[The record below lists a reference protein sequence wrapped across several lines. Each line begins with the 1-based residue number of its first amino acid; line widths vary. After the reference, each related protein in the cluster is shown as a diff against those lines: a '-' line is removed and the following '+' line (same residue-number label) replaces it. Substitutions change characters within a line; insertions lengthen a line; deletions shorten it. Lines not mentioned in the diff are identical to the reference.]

1 MAGILDSYFM
11 KPGSGIFGGLLD
23 DPAGVWRAPQP
34 EPANGGY
41 PSGGPPAGFAAANA
55 GLPPQLAS
63 FLGLDVASPMFTSL
77 SAPKEAL
84 PGNSQSPP
92 VAALSAANVMT
103 PPIASAGRA
112 AQTSGGLGT
121 LDMSS
126 TAPDAADG
134 KAAPA
139 DDASGNDFL
148 SRLGQGLHDN
158 SSMLMALGGGMMTG
172 GLGKGFQAGA
182 DAAVADG
189 KRQSDDAGRNTTL
202 RALLQARVPFAV
214 AQAAAANPALL
225 KAISARVF
233 R

>member
-1 MAGILDSYFM
+1 LEDDDMAGILDSYFA

-23 DPAGVWRAPQP
+23 YPTGVWPQGAPQP
-34 EPANGGY
+34 GPANGGY
-41 PSGGPPAGFAAANA
+41 PSGGAPAAGFSAANA

-63 FLGLDVASPMFTSL
+63 FLGINAAPPMFTSL
-77 SAPKEAL
+77 SGPP
-84 PGNSQSPP
+84 PGDSQSPP
-92 VAALSAANVMT
+92 VAAPPAANVMT
-103 PPIASAGRA
+103 PPIASAGEA
-112 AQTSGGLGT
+112 AG
-121 LDMSS
+121 S
-126 TAPDAADG
+126 TASDAADG
-134 KAAPA
+134 RSAPT

-158 SSMLMALGGGMMTG
+158 SSMLMAMGGGMMTG

-189 KRQSDDAGRNTTL
+189 KRQSDDAGRNATL
-202 RALLQARVPFAV
+202 RALLQAGVPPAV